1 MLQNPLLPVD
11 VSDGA
16 PATRRVGVTRV
27 VGHEAEVVFV
37 DLDLPEVHSPDGA
50 VSYLDVIALARTIV
64 RDRKTLGP
72 RGSRTP
78 PITRALRL
86 FGQPAPLS
94 LARTLIIYARVT
106 YVSAPKCFVRCGY
119 YRAPGEK
126 RKGRRIRRTRARKLW
141 PGRATGQVL
150 GLGGIF
156 QLEGYFHVDLIAL
169 DVPVLDHD
177 VHVLDPRAFHTAE

>member
-64 RDRKTLGP
+64 RDRKTIRP

-86 FGQPAPLS
+86 FSQPVPLS
-94 LARTLIIYARVT
+94 LARALIIYARVT
-106 YVSAPKCFVRCGY
+106 YVSAPKRTVRSGY
-119 YRAPGEK
+119 YHALQGKPKVICADRLH
-126 RKGRRIRRTRARKLW
+126 GRRNLRIAFAYTRIATVRKERT
-141 PGRATGQVL
+141 
-150 GLGGIF
+150 
-156 QLEGYFHVDLIAL
+156 
-169 DVPVLDHD
+169 
-177 VHVLDPRAFHTAE
+177 